1 MNDLEVINFIIS
13 NDIAS
18 SASSITSAEPLVDW
32 YDYKDIITRQDTII
46 ENQSK
51 TFDLVN
57 QGFTFISFILILF
70 FIYYLIKNMI
80 RK

>member
-1 MNDLEVINFIIS
+1 MNDLENNTIFDS
-13 NDIAS
+13 NNIVYPES
-18 SASSITSAEPLVDW
+18 SLTSVDALADW
-32 YDYKDIITRQDTII
+32 YDYREIITRQDTII